1 MAHSKEIIEE
11 ARALFELGKSLRQIE
26 LIMEIPFS
34 TVRDWSKAYGW
45 EKQKTAQLKSDI
57 IDYEKKFV
65 QLEDEKCTLLHSISD
80 LEMAD
85 IKLLD
90 KEIFNETKRKSVL
103 FNIIS
108 LSMVRKQQILMKN
121 SKSSIVKTKVYD
133 GDGRVVGEE
142 ATIIEVPLSPADLKD
157 IDDGV
162 DKNSLT
168 LKINE
173 RHAKTE
179 TNNYNAFQPISEI
192 KIIDA

>member
-1 MAHSKEIIEE
+1 
-11 ARALFELGKSLRQIE
+11 
-26 LIMEIPFS
+26 
-34 TVRDWSKAYGW
+34 
-45 EKQKTAQLKSDI
+45 
-57 IDYEKKFV
+57 
-65 QLEDEKCTLLHSISD
+65 
-80 LEMAD
+80 
-85 IKLLD
+85 
-90 KEIFNETKRKSVL
+90 
-103 FNIIS
+103 
-108 LSMVRKQQILMKN
+108 MKN

-192 KIIDA
+192 KIIDALPIILIRISLIGLCIAIIAPKQIQSIFSNL

>member
-34 TVRDWSKAYGW
+34 TVRDWSKAYNW

-121 SKSSIVKTKVYD
+121 SKSAIVKTKVYD

-142 ATIIEVPLSPADLKD
+142 ATVVEVPLTPADLKD
-157 IDDGV
+157 IDDGA

>member
-34 TVRDWSKAYGW
+34 TVRDWSKAYNW

-57 IDYEKKFV
+57 IDFEKKFV

-121 SKSSIVKTKVYD
+121 SKSAIVKTKVYD

-142 ATIIEVPLSPADLKD
+142 ATVVEVPLTPADLKD
-157 IDDGV
+157 IDDGA